1 MHEFPLPSEKKEV
14 ISKPEAVDFD
24 IEGESFRLKKYA
36 IGDTPEG
43 GIISPGLMETGA
55 LADVR
60 RLYEKNR
67 DQERIPGRFLYAF
80 LDQKNGKTIGDY
92 SLPAGQ
98 DEFNETDLK
107 LTNDPFAPPQWAEEL
122 WEYAALKRKKV
133 FTLDSTL
140 ACIRGLALRDG
151 KPVFTLGAG
160 QYSQSFFSNGAEGTT
175 LGVSVTEMEKL
186 SKVLTGQEYERL
198 AVLSSKL
205 VSQYGQGKPLREVVL
220 HRRGHLPEF
229 NEHVFNNNIGVVA
242 MVLTSDQQ
250 FVYATRGANVS
261 IFQGVDATAS
271 GAAEFDEKTLSRY
284 GLQHFL
290 GNEMQREIREE
301 VGFKSGSLLL
311 GAMKKR
317 LQLELGMETDEYELV
332 PIAFMRELIRGGK
345 PECMFLAR
353 YKGSVED
360 VVRSIRENKY
370 ADKKEIEGFVYA
382 QSADEAVR
390 MSEKEGADGI
400 IQHRA
405 AAHLSRIGAYLRNN
419 N

>member
-1 MHEFPLPSEKKEV
+1 MYESPIQPERKERV
-14 ISKPEAVDFD
+14 PEPEAVNFD

-36 IGDTPEG
+36 IGDSPEG
-43 GIISPGLMETGA
+43 GTISPGLMETGA
-55 LADVR
+55 LADVQ
-60 RLYEKNR
+60 RLYEKNGV
-67 DQERIPGRFLYAF
+67 QERIPGRFLYTF

-92 SLPAGQ
+92 SVPKGQ

-107 LTNDPFAPPQWAEEL
+107 LTSEPFAPPQWAGEL

-133 FTLDSTL
+133 FTLDSNL
-140 ACIRGLALRDG
+140 ACIRGLELRDG

-160 QYSQSFFSNGAEGTT
+160 WYSQSFFSNGAEGTT
-175 LGVSVTEMEKL
+175 IGMSAAEMEQA
-186 SKVLTGQEYERL
+186 SKVLTAQEYARL
-198 AVLSSKL
+198 TELSSKL
-205 VSQYGQGKPLREVVL
+205 ASRYGQGKSLREAVL
-220 HRRGHLPEF
+220 QQRGHLPEF
-229 NEHVFNNNIGVVA
+229 NEHVSNNNIGVVA

-261 IFQGVDATAS
+261 VFQGIDSTAS
-271 GAAEFDEKTLSRY
+271 GAAEFDEKTLSQY

-311 GAMKKR
+311 GAMQKR

-332 PIAFMRELIRGGK
+332 PVAFVRELIRGGK
-345 PECMFLAR
+345 PECMFLAK
-353 YKGSVED
+353 YKGSVQD
-360 VVRSIRENKY
+360 VVRSIRENKN

-382 QSADEAVR
+382 QSVDEAVR

-405 AAHLSRIGAYLRNN
+405 AAHLSRVGAYLRNN